1 MERLSKNTGGKLKR
15 FLFLFAAESSMRFVI
30 SNGRKG
36 ETLGS
41 HYEHD
46 VERRFSAGEA
56 IV

>member
-1 MERLSKNTGGKLKR
+1 
-15 FLFLFAAESSMRFVI
+15 MRFVI